1 MKIDYTPKLMP
12 KEAITRRVNWI
23 NEINKTT
30 GNFINDFTRIETL
43 LKTEIQTNAEE
54 VLLEHIRL
62 CGDIPELY
70 GHDTS
75 EEKLYSKYSDALLAE
90 AFSYIGFD
98 AIVYTE
104 RGDSADVEAKDEN
117 YSFVADAKCF
127 RISRTAKNQKDF
139 KVQAMDTWKKGH
151 PHALLICPLYQMPIK
166 SSQIYQQAAQRN
178 VAILTYSHLAILIL
192 LVKRIGSEK
201 VRLLISNVFSTVKN
215 MSPSKLA
222 YDYWT
227 AVNGVIFN
235 SSNDAMELWENEKL
249 ISSEGIKISK
259 MLASAEVND
268 EQLRIKNMTHEE
280 AIAELL
286 ELNRINSRLATISNV
301 EDNEILN
308 FV

>member
-1 MKIDYTPKLMP
+1 MKIDYQPKLIP
-12 KEAITRRVNWI
+12 KEAITRRINWI
-23 NEINKTT
+23 NEINSTT
-30 GNFINDFTRIETL
+30 GNFIDDFVRIEKL
-43 LKTEIQTNAEE
+43 LVAEVKTNAEE

-75 EEKLYSKYSDALLAE
+75 EEKLYSKYSDALLAA
-90 AFSYIGFD
+90 AFSYMGFD

-104 RGDSADVEAKDEN
+104 RGDSADVEAKDDN

-151 PHALLICPLYQMPIK
+151 PHALLICPLYQMPTK

-192 LVKRIGSEK
+192 LVKIVGSEK
-201 VRLLISNVFSTVKN
+201 VRLLISNVFSTVEA
-215 MSPSKLA
+215 MSPSKVA
-222 YDYWT
+222 FDYWT
-227 AVNGVIFN
+227 AVNGAIFN
-235 SSNDAMELWENEKL
+235 SSNEAKMLWEKEKA

-268 EQLRIKNMTHEE
+268 EQERIKGMTHKD

-286 ELNRINSRLATISNV
+286 EMNRINSRLETINKV

>member
-1 MKIDYTPKLMP
+1 MKIDYQPKLIP
-12 KEAITRRVNWI
+12 KEAITRRINWI
-23 NEINKTT
+23 NEINSTT
-30 GNFINDFTRIETL
+30 GNFINDFTRIDKL
-43 LKTEIQTNAEE
+43 LTAEVKTNAEE

-62 CGDIPELY
+62 CGDIPEIY

-75 EEKLYSKYSDALLAE
+75 EEKLYSKYSDALLAVSF
-90 AFSYIGFD
+90 AYMGFD

-104 RGDSADVEAKDEN
+104 RGDSADVEAKDTN

-151 PHALLICPLYQMPIK
+151 PHALLICPLYQMPTK

-192 LVKRIGSEK
+192 LVKIIGSDK
-201 VRLLISNVFSTVKN
+201 VRLLIREVFSTVEA
-215 MSPSKLA
+215 MSPSKVA
-222 YDYWT
+222 FDYWT
-227 AVNGVIFN
+227 AVNGAIFH
-235 SSNDAMELWENEKL
+235 SSNEAKELWEKEKA

-259 MLASAEVND
+259 MLASAEVNF
-268 EQLRIKNMTHEE
+268 EQERIKGMTHRD

-286 ELNRINSRLATISNV
+286 EMNRINSRLETINKV

>member
-1 MKIDYTPKLMP
+1 MKINYTPKLIP
-12 KEAITRRVNWI
+12 KEAITRRINWI
-23 NEINKTT
+23 NEINNTT
-30 GNFINDFTRIETL
+30 GNFVNDFNRIEGL
-43 LKTEIQTNAEE
+43 LKAELKTNTEE

-90 AFSYIGFD
+90 SFSYIGFK

-104 RGDSADVEAKDEN
+104 RGDSADVEARDEN

-151 PHALLICPLYQMPIK
+151 SHALLICPLYQMPTK

-192 LVKRIGSEK
+192 LVKQIGGDN
-201 VRLLISNVFSTVKN
+201 VRLLIRDVFSKVET
-215 MSPSKLA
+215 MSPSKLSK
-222 YDYWT
+222 DYWT
-227 AVNGVIFN
+227 AVNSVIFS
-235 SSNDAMELWENEKL
+235 SSNDAMNLWENEKL

-259 MLASAEVND
+259 MLASAEVYD
-268 EQLRIKNMTHEE
+268 EQERIKNMTHDE

-286 ELNRINSRLATISNV
+286 ELNRISSRLNTIDKV